1 MDIDNAVAYLRENS
15 RGVLSTFRRD
25 GRPQMSP
32 MSVTVDDEGRVM
44 ISTREPS
51 MKVKNIRRDPR
62 VSLCVF
68 PAEFIGTW
76 IQVEGKAEII
86 PLPEAMDVLVDLYR
100 RLRGEHYDWDKYRQA
115 MIDQQRV
122 VIRFAIERAGPDVS
136 G

>member
-1 MDIDNAVAYLRENS
+1 MDIDAAVAFLRQNS
-15 RGVLSTFRRD
+15 RGVLATVRRD

-51 MKVKNIRRDPR
+51 MKVRNIRRDPR

-68 PAEFIGTW
+68 PEEFIGKW
-76 IQVEGKAEII
+76 IQVEGTAEII
-86 PLPEAMDVLVDLYR
+86 ALPEAMDVLVDLYR
-100 RLRGEHYDWDKYRQA
+100 RLRGEHDDWDKYRQA
-115 MIDQQRV
+115 MIDQGRV
-122 VIRFAIERAGPDVS
+122 VIRFAIDRAGPDVS

>member
-1 MDIDNAVAYLRENS
+1 MDIDDAVAYLRENS
-15 RGVLSTFRRD
+15 RGVLSTVRRD

-32 MSVTVDDEGRVM
+32 MSVTVDEQGRVM
-44 ISTREPS
+44 ISTRAPS
-51 MKVKNIRRDPR
+51 IKVRHIRRDPR

-68 PAEFIGTW
+68 PEQFVGRW
-76 IQVEGKAEII
+76 IQVEGVAEII

-100 RLRGEHYDWDKYRQA
+100 RLRGEHRDWDEYRQA

-122 VIRFAIERAGPDVS
+122 VIRFAIDRAGPDVS

>member
-1 MDIDNAVAYLRENS
+1 MDVDDAVAFLRENS
-15 RGVLSTFRRD
+15 RGVLSTVRRD

-51 MKVKNIRRDPR
+51 MKVRNIRRDPR

-68 PAEFIGTW
+68 PEEFLGRW
-76 IQVEGKAEII
+76 IQVEGVAEII
-86 PLPEAMDVLVDLYR
+86 PLPEAMEVLVDLYR
-100 RLRGEHYDWDKYRQA
+100 RLRGEHFDWDKYRQA

-122 VIRFAIERAGPDVS
+122 VIRFAIDRAGPDVS